1 MIDCEWSHAIPLEPD
16 DVFKALSNSRRRQ
29 VILSLARTEESVS
42 ASTLAVEI
50 AEIENTDDTSRIMD
64 EQLTRIYIDLT
75 QVHLGMLDDLEVA
88 QYDDRSKQ
96 VNATEATKPLAG
108 HLRRIL
114 CACYTPTEDS
124 AEP

>member
-96 VNATEATKPLAG
+96 VKTTEATKPLAE
-108 HLRRIL
+108 HLRHIL
-114 CACYTPTEDS
+114 SACYTPTGGS
-124 AEP
+124 TEP